1 MRRCIHICIIL
12 LAVPSILKITAAAK
26 EVSSTETKKYKLSS
40 EGSIKLYGN
49 DGDIHVTTWDREE
62 VKVRLTKRAWGQD
75 EEEARSNLEEIKVV
89 IRESMDYLII
99 REEDRRHNR
108 NFNIFDLFDGDF
120 WREQNWR
127 SALVEYELTVP
138 RKASLRIES
147 DEGGVIIK
155 GSGGSITL
163 KLDEGDADLKDITS
177 DDIDAYLDEGDVRL
191 ASCHDAHDGFWTIKT
206 DEGRISLDDCR
217 VEHLDA
223 DSDEGE
229 IILKRFQGER
239 FRLKTDEGDIL
250 ADFIPGNAGDYQ
262 LESDEGDVEIS
273 IPAKADLRFFCTTYE
288 GYIDSDFDLRI
299 KELDDGESLRGEIGS
314 GSGRV
319 TATADEGDIIL
330 IRKD

>member
-1 MRRCIHICIIL
+1 
-12 LAVPSILKITAAAK
+12 
-26 EVSSTETKKYKLSS
+26 
-40 EGSIKLYGN
+40 
-49 DGDIHVTTWDREE
+49 
-62 VKVRLTKRAWGQD
+62 
-75 EEEARSNLEEIKVV
+75 
-89 IRESMDYLII
+89 
-99 REEDRRHNR
+99 
-108 NFNIFDLFDGDF
+108 
-120 WREQNWR
+120 
-127 SALVEYELTVP
+127 
-138 RKASLRIES
+138 
-147 DEGGVIIK
+147 
-155 GSGGSITL
+155 
-163 KLDEGDADLKDITS
+163 LKDITS